1 MGCLSKHRQKQK
13 HGCSS
18 LAWSLGEVA
27 FIQDCTVITAG
38 PPFIIFPPGWST
50 GLEKAVPAWDI
61 AMGMTPGASVVTVP
75 AQELPRETL
84 HPADLTGSAQQQQEH
99 RLLFQRVLCLCLPI
113 ICLVGECIGR
123 NKLIYHYLF
132 SWPVK
137 DEAGASLPPPH
148 YLSPWGHVVREQ
160 QLS

>member
-27 FIQDCTVITAG
+27 FIQDCTGITAG
-38 PPFIIFPPGWST
+38 PLFIIFPPGWST

-84 HPADLTGSAQQQQEH
+84 HPADLTGSAQQQQH
-99 RLLFQRVLCLCLPI
+99 RLLFRRVP
-113 ICLVGECIGR
+113 
-123 NKLIYHYLF
+123 F
-132 SWPVK
+132 SQV
-137 DEAGASLPPPH
+137 SFCFVSV
-148 YLSPWGHVVREQ
+148 SPSSVWWGSALAEIN
-160 QLS
+160 